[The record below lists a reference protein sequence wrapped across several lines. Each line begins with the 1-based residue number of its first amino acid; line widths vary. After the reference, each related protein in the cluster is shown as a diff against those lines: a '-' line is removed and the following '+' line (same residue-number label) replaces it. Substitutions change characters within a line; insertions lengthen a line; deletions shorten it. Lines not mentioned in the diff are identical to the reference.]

1 MSGNATMRD
10 QSGPTQC
17 PSLGRVLGV
26 AFWLL
31 GLAVAVPQ
39 ALAQTSSACDESP
52 DSGAATWPAPT
63 LPTAGPD
70 RLRSKFSLASHHCSG
85 LMLPTERPAPER
97 QAQQLG
103 LYTQVSVDMF
113 VPTSTEW
120 PRTEAWTTVSQPAIE
135 PTATPRRQA
144 AQTVFRQPA
153 MATAATAANPSPN
166 RRVSAS
172 AVQRVRDL
180 APTVSQA
187 ARRHDI
193 DPLLLHAVAH
203 VESRH
208 NIQALSPAGARGA
221 LQVMPATAR
230 RFGVADPHAQLHD
243 PAINVGVAAE
253 YLKLLQLRFGNNLP
267 LVLAA
272 YNAGEGA
279 VEKYGRRI
287 PPYPETQAY
296 VRQVL
301 DIYGQLQTRLRGAAT
316 EHRGIP

>member
-1 MSGNATMRD
+1 MSRGATMLD
-10 QSGPTQC
+10 PSGPAHR
-17 PSLGRVLGV
+17 PRVAGGLRAVFWALGM
-26 AFWLL
+26 AASW
-31 GLAVAVPQ
+31 LAVP
-39 ALAQTSSACDESP
+39 ALAASACEETP
-52 DSGAATWPAPT
+52 DATAATWLAPT
-63 LPTAGPD
+63 LPTGGPD
-70 RLRSKFSLASHHCSG
+70 RLSRKFSLASQHCSG
-85 LMLPTERPAPER
+85 LLLPAERPALER
-97 QAQQLG
+97 QAEQLG
-103 LYTQVSVDMF
+103 LYTQVSLDMF
-113 VPTSTEW
+113 VPTSPEW
-120 PRTEAWTTVSQPAIE
+120 PPTEAWTAANLPVAEPA
-135 PTATPRRQA
+135 ATPRRLA
-144 AQTVFRQPA
+144 AHAVAPPA
-153 MATAATAANPSPN
+153 ASGTAAGPGPG
-166 RRVSAS
+166 RRVSAR

-180 APTVSQA
+180 VPTVSQA

-208 NIQALSPAGARGA
+208 NTQALSPAGARGA

-253 YLKLLQLRFGNNLP
+253 YLKLLQARFGNNLP

-301 DIYGQLQTRLRGAAT
+301 DIYGQLQWRLRGAAG
-316 EHRGIP
+316 ESRGLP